1 MIVETGWLLRLKNRP
16 SHVECR
22 ASNAA
27 AYIQH
32 FLFLLKVVQMFGAE
46 LGCGSLTT
54 NADIVNTKDLLV
66 SQNTAFAVLVRVQK
80 LLKLCSVCRFGTGHG

>member
-1 MIVETGWLLRLKNRP
+1 MVAARLKNRP

-32 FLFLLKVVQMFGAE
+32 FLLLLKVVQMFGAE
-46 LGCGSLTT
+46 LCCGSLTT

-66 SQNTAFAVLVRVQK
+66 SENTAFAVLLRVQK
-80 LLKLCSVCRFGTGHG
+80 LLELCSVCRFGTGHG